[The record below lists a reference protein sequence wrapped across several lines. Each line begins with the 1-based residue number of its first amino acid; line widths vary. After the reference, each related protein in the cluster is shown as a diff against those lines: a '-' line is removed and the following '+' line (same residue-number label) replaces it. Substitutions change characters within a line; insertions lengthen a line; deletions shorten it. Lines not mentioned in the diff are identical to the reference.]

1 MSNELLPA
9 ARGEVRTPFRDRD
22 VAKRSKKVYDET
34 RLAGLK
40 VDASIALAGHIM
52 QSIATLDA
60 QRVAIAANDPIL
72 SGLLAEIEATAI
84 VQAKAI
90 QNSVQNN
97 WGL

>member
-1 MSNELLPA
+1 MSELLPVA
-9 ARGEVRTPFRDRD
+9 KGEIRAPFRDRE
-22 VAKRSKKVYDET
+22 VAKRSKKVFDET

-40 VDASIALAGHIM
+40 VDATIALAGHIM

-72 SGLLAEIEATAI
+72 SALLAEIETTAI
-84 VQAKAI
+84 VQAKSI
-90 QNSVQNN
+90 QNKLQNN